1 MSLQCEKHA
10 LAAFLVEYR
19 ITFVDGSLKIPSTL
33 STKTI
38 LSSMKISR
46 LKPVLIYAENFRIL
60 KIV

>member
-19 ITFVDGSLKIPSTL
+19 ITFIDGSLKIPSTL
-33 STKTI
+33 STSI
-38 LSSMKISR
+38 INMKISR